1 MALSSYLQPLQT
13 LQHIEQLQPCVNL
26 AIQVFEQD
34 MPDSKLIDKLRGELL
49 RTLSVLLQYKVTNE
63 GVLYTLKHYTW
74 AFFAPT
80 KKSHHLENLFSNEIQ
95 SIENKIITALQGLA
109 REYPINDV
117 DLFDLEPIGENEN
130 YWLSLKGRKYRLE
143 PLAEWISTRKAFIYP
158 EDNTTMFLQDIDNLT
173 QLCDLHKISLQ
184 PKPVYSSILK
194 QAIIDA
200 GFSIEEIRELD
211 VPQLHNHHIKALQM
225 LIAHYHFSKRQAFEE
240 LQGLNSEQA
249 DALNEL
255 YSKGLR
261 GAHLRNL
268 AIDESDYSPHHTVV
282 LQMLVN
288 EWHYDIETAVDAIS
302 NCNGD
307 EVQRYYSM
315 SSPLIY

>member
-1 MALSSYLQPLQT
+1 MTLPSYLQPLRT
-13 LQHIEQLQPCVNL
+13 LLTIEQLRPCLKL
-26 AIQVFEQD
+26 AKQAFEHD
-34 MPDSKLIDKLRGELL
+34 MPDSNLIDQLRGELL
-49 RTLSVLLQYKVTNE
+49 RTLSILSKYKATNE
-63 GVLYTLKHYTW
+63 GVLYALKHYTW
-74 AFFAPT
+74 AFFAPA
-80 KKSHHLENLFSNEIQ
+80 KNSQRLEDLFSNKIEA
-95 SIENKIITALQGLA
+95 IENKIITALQGLA

-117 DLFDLEPIGENEN
+117 DLFDLEPIENDEN
-130 YWLSLKGRKYRLE
+130 YWVSLKGRKYRLE
-143 PLAEWISTRKAFIYP
+143 SLAEWISTRKAFIYP
-158 EDNTTMFLQDIDNLT
+158 EDNTTMFLQDIDNLR
-173 QLCDLHKISLQ
+173 QLCDFHKISLQ
-184 PKPVYSSILK
+184 PKPVYSDILK

-211 VPQLHNHHIKALQM
+211 VPQLHRHHIKTLGM
-225 LIAHYHFSKRQAFEE
+225 LITDYHFSKRQAFEE

-249 DALNEL
+249 DALTEL
-255 YSKGLR
+255 YSQGLR

-268 AIDESDYSPHHTVV
+268 AIDENDYSPHHTVV

-315 SSPLIY
+315 SPPRW